1 MNIFSAGITCDLS
14 IYKYNVL
21 LSWTGSVSDRGVN
34 SSLGRQRSPHNSFR
48 RSVRTREE
56 RAVLQ
61 ALGCHWQPA
70 IMLMAGSNSCS
81 RWQDSLWGDA
91 AICLGPMS
99 VGGSVGGRLAP
110 LLIFAP
116 WEEASFSHK
125 HDKHDNY
132 CEGLSWAG
140 LKEKSRVI
148 CYQMLK
154 TRAWCGKSA
163 TGYNSLALLWY
174 K

>member
-1 MNIFSAGITCDLS
+1 MTDSLFIALQPMLRIMNMLSAGITCDLS
-14 IYKYNVL
+14 IYKYNVF

-34 SSLGRQRSPHNSFR
+34 SSLGEKRRPNNSSR
-48 RSVRTREE
+48 KSVRTREE

-61 ALGCHWQPA
+61 ALGCHWQPE

-81 RWQDSLWGDA
+81 WWQDSLWGDA

-99 VGGSVGGRLAP
+99 VGGSVGGWLAP
-110 LLIFAP
+110 LLISAP

-132 CEGLSWAG
+132 CEGLSWAA
-140 LKEKSRVI
+140 LSERSWVI
-148 CYQMLK
+148 CCEIL
-154 TRAWCGKSA
+154 
-163 TGYNSLALLWY
+163 
-174 K
+174 

>member
-1 MNIFSAGITCDLS
+1 MIALQPMLCIMNMFSAGITCDLS
-14 IYKYNVL
+14 IYKYNVF
-21 LSWTGSVSDRGVN
+21 LSWIGSVSDRGVN
-34 SSLGRQRSPHNSFR
+34 SSREEQHRTHNSIR
-48 RSVRTREE
+48 KSVRTREE

-91 AICLGPMS
+91 AICLGPMR

-110 LLIFAP
+110 LLISAP

-125 HDKHDNY
+125 HDKHDNH
-132 CEGLSWAG
+132 CEGLSWVV
-140 LKEKSRVI
+140 LRKVI
-148 CYQMLK
+148 YCEIF
-154 TRAWCGKSA
+154 
-163 TGYNSLALLWY
+163 
-174 K
+174 